1 MIDATDRAGLVIFD
15 RDGVLVDRARRDH
28 RPIRWQISR
37 ALCEE
42 GNACVIA
49 PLRFFRRSLAYVEQ
63 HAGSNKL
70 ASRLEETA
78 ANPL

>member
-37 ALCEE
+37 ALCED
-42 GNACVIA
+42 C
-49 PLRFFRRSLAYVEQ
+49 
-63 HAGSNKL
+63 
-70 ASRLEETA
+70 
-78 ANPL
+78 